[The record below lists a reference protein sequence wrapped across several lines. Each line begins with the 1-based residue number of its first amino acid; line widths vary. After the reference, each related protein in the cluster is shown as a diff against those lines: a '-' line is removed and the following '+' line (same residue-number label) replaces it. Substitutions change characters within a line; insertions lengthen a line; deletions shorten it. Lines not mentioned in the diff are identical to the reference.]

1 MKRKILGGKEK
12 VCDICGSSME
22 FVFVDGFGVISQC
35 KCGNT
40 VKGKMTDEV
49 NIYTYNPVLDTGK
62 CKVKLNKMHDLKK
75 LTHISNVNKI
85 YEYEAIS
92 ESIVEVADIFITKQQ
107 LEDYFEI
114 F

>member
-1 MKRKILGGKEK
+1 MKKILGGKEK

-75 LTHISNVNKI
+75 LTHISNANKI

>member
-1 MKRKILGGKEK
+1 MKKILGGKEQ

-75 LTHISNVNKI
+75 LTHISNVN
-85 YEYEAIS
+85 AILNYKVIAAN
-92 ESIVEVADIFITKQQ
+92 IVEVDNIFITKQQ

-114 F
+114 C

>member
-1 MKRKILGGKEK
+1 MKKILGGKEK

-40 VKGKMTDEV
+40 AKGKMTDEV